1 MLPCLQIVSFCA
13 VSLRKPRAESCPYL
27 IYRRFKLKYAH
38 FFPFH
43 QWWRSRSKGSPCMAE
58 AGMALDTVWR
68 KTVHHPRLTAAW
80 RRNSDS
86 SSYGAGD

>member
-1 MLPCLQIVSFCA
+1 M
-13 VSLRKPRAESCPYL
+13 
-27 IYRRFKLKYAH
+27 YRRFKLKYAH
-38 FFPFH
+38 FFAFH

-80 RRNSDS
+80 RRNSHS
-86 SSYGAGD
+86 SSYEPVLVWLVTSFASRQPRNHLPMWRACNT